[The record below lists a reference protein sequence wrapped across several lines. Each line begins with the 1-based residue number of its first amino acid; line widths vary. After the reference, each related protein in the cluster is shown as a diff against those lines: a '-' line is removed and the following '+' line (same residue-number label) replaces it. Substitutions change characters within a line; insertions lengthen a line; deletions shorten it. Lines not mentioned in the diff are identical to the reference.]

1 MPQHSRKKLTTGKK
15 VTLGV
20 GALAASGLAVG
31 LLVTPSATAGGT
43 DAAEALE
50 QSKAAA
56 ADASEAKAA
65 APKTAAPKTRALAT
79 GAPEA
84 TVLSGVTVDGG
95 NSARVGTTNTQTIT
109 VKWTVSG
116 GSKLFGSHASIWRGT
131 DQDAGLEQYMLS
143 EQFQADTDPCSPSG
157 EGTFNCTATF
167 KIDPQS
173 DLTNEDAG
181 AWKIELY
188 AVTDAVTDARTENA
202 KTWYLK
208 RWSRMSNNAAPEPVA
223 KGKTITITGKLERA
237 NWDTHKYAGYTQQ
250 TVRLQE
256 RSLTGSYATTS
267 SHSTGTGSLA
277 GVEKQTRTATADR
290 CFRYKFEGTTTTP
303 PVTATGDCV
312 DVR

>member
-1 MPQHSRKKLTTGKK
+1 MSQHSRKKLTTGKK

-43 DAAEALE
+43 GAAEALE

-56 ADASEAKAA
+56 ADASAAKDA
-65 APKTAAPKTRALAT
+65 APKARTLAASAAD
-79 GAPEA
+79 A
-84 TVLSGVTVDGG
+84 TVVSGITVDGG

-109 VKWTVSG
+109 VKWTIDG
-116 GSKLFGSHASIWRGT
+116 GSTLYGSNASIWRGT
-131 DQDAGLEQYMLS
+131 DREDGLKQFINS
-143 EQFQADTDPCSPSG
+143 EEFSADTDPCVQSG
-157 EGTFNCTATF
+157 DTTYSCKATF
-167 KIDPQS
+167 KIDPQG
-173 DLTNEDAG
+173 DLKNEDAG
-181 AWKIELY
+181 AWKIDLW
-188 AVTDAVTDARTENA
+188 AVTDAITDVDTDNA

-208 RWSRMSNNAAPEPVA
+208 RWSRLSNNAAPEPVA

-277 GVEKQTRTATADR
+277 GVEKQTRTATTDR
-290 CFRYKFEGTTTTP
+290 CYRYKFEGTTTTP

>member
-1 MPQHSRKKLTTGKK
+1 MSQHSRRKWTSGKK

-20 GALAASGLAVG
+20 SALAASGLAVG
-31 LLVTPSATAGGT
+31 LLVTPSATAGETG
-43 DAAEALE
+43 AAEALE
-50 QSKAAA
+50 QSRAAA
-56 ADASEAKAA
+56 ADAAAAKDA
-65 APKTAAPKTRALAT
+65 APKARTLAASTAD
-79 GAPEA
+79 A
-84 TVLSGVTVDGG
+84 TVVSGITVNGG

-116 GSKLFGSHASIWRGT
+116 GSTLYGSHAAIWRGT
-131 DQDAGLEQYMLS
+131 DQDSGLKQYMLS
-143 EQFQADTDPCSPSG
+143 EQFEADTDPCIQSADT
-157 EGTFNCTATF
+157 TFSCTATF

-188 AVTDAVTDARTENA
+188 AVTDATTDVDTDNA
-202 KTWYLK
+202 MTWHLK
-208 RWSRMSNNAAPEPVA
+208 RWSRLSNNAAPEPVA
-223 KGKTITITGKLERA
+223 KGKTITITGTLERA

-267 SHSTGTGSLA
+267 SHLTGTGSLA
-277 GVEKQTRTATADR
+277 GVEKQTRTATSDR
-290 CFRYKFEGTTTTP
+290 CYRYKFEGTSTTP

>member
-1 MPQHSRKKLTTGKK
+1 MSQHSRARLTSGKK

-31 LLVTPSATAGGT
+31 LLVTPSATASETG
-43 DAAEALE
+43 AAEALK
-50 QSKAAA
+50 QSRAGA
-56 ADASEAKAA
+56 ADASAAKAA
-65 APKTAAPKTRALAT
+65 APKARAARAA
-79 GAPEA
+79 GS
-84 TVLSGVTVDGG
+84 TVVSGVTVDGG
-95 NSARVGTTNTQTIT
+95 NSAQVGTTNTQTIT

-116 GSKLFGSHASIWRGT
+116 GATLYGSQASIWRGT
-131 DQDAGLEQYMLS
+131 DR
-143 EQFQADTDPCSPSG
+143 DTDLQQFRNSEEFDADIDPCVQSG
-157 EGTFNCTATF
+157 DTTYSCTATF
-167 KIDPQS
+167 KIDPQR
-173 DLTNEDAG
+173 DLKNEDAG
-181 AWKIELY
+181 AWKIALY
-188 AVTDAVTDARTENA
+188 AITDAVTDVDTDNA

-208 RWSRMSNNAAPEPVA
+208 RWSRLSNNAAPEPVA

-267 SHSTGTGSLA
+267 SHITGTGSLA
-277 GVEKQTRTATADR
+277 GVEKQTRKATTDR
-290 CFRYKFEGTTTTP
+290 CYRYKFEGTSTTP

>member
-1 MPQHSRKKLTTGKK
+1 MSQHSRKKLTTGKK

-50 QSKAAA
+50 QSRAAA
-56 ADASEAKAA
+56 ADAAAAKDA
-65 APKTAAPKTRALAT
+65 APKAKTLAATAAD
-79 GAPEA
+79 A
-84 TVLSGVTVDGG
+84 TVVSGVTVNGG

-109 VKWTVSG
+109 VKWTLSG
-116 GSKLFGSHASIWRGT
+116 GSKLYGSNASLWRGT
-131 DQDAGLEQYMLS
+131 DRETGLEQFINS
-143 EQFQADTDPCSPSG
+143 EQFDADTDPCVQSG
-157 EGTFNCTATF
+157 DTTFNCTATF

-173 DLTNEDAG
+173 DLKNEDAG
-181 AWKIELY
+181 AWKISLW
-188 AVTDAVTDARTENA
+188 AVTDSVTDVDTDNA

-208 RWSRMSNNAAPEPVA
+208 RWSRLSNNAAPEPVA

-267 SHSTGTGSLA
+267 SHITGTGSLA
-277 GVEKQTRTATADR
+277 GVEKQTRTATTDR
-290 CFRYKFEGTTTTP
+290 CYRYKFEGTSTTP

>member
-1 MPQHSRKKLTTGKK
+1 MPQHSRNKLTSGKK
-15 VTLGV
+15 VILGV
-20 GALAASGLAVG
+20 SALAASGLAVG

-43 DAAEALE
+43 GAAEALE

-56 ADASEAKAA
+56 ADASAA
-65 APKTAAPKTRALAT
+65 KTAAPRTLAAST
-79 GAPEA
+79 ADS
-84 TVLSGVTVDGG
+84 TVVSGVAVNGG
-95 NSARVGTTNTQTIT
+95 NSAHVGTTNTQTIT

-116 GSKLFGSHASIWRGT
+116 GSKLYGSHASIWRGT
-131 DQDAGLEQYMLS
+131 DRDSGLKRFLNS
-143 EQFQADTDPCSPSG
+143 EQFDADTDPCVPSG
-157 EGTFNCTATF
+157 DATYSCTATF
-167 KIDPQS
+167 KIDPQN

-181 AWKIELY
+181 SWKISLY
-188 AVTDAVTDARTENA
+188 AVTDAATDVRTDNA

-208 RWSRMSNNAAPEPVA
+208 RWSRLSNNAAPEPVA

-237 NWDTHKYAGYTQQ
+237 NWNTHEYAGYTQQ

-267 SHSTGTGSLA
+267 SHITGTGSLA
-277 GVEKQTRTATADR
+277 GVEKKTRTATTDR
-290 CFRYKFEGTTTTP
+290 CYRYKFEGTSTTP

>member
-1 MPQHSRKKLTTGKK
+1 MSQHSRSKVTSRKK
-15 VTLGV
+15 VILGV
-20 GALAASGLAVG
+20 SALAASGLAVG

-43 DAAEALE
+43 DADEALE
-50 QSKAAA
+50 QSRTAFADTVAAKDAAPKAKTLAAA
-56 ADASEAKAA
+56 ADD
-65 APKTAAPKTRALAT
+65 
-79 GAPEA
+79 A
-84 TVLSGVTVDGG
+84 TVVSNITVNGG
-95 NSARVGTTNTQTIT
+95 DSARVGTANTQTIT

-116 GSKLFGSHASIWRGT
+116 GTKLYGSHASIWRGT
-131 DQDAGLEQYMLS
+131 DTEDGLEQFLNS
-143 EQFQADTDPCSPSG
+143 EQFDADTDPCVASDG
-157 EGTFNCTATF
+157 ATYHCTATF

-173 DLTNEDAG
+173 LLTNEDAG
-181 AWKIELY
+181 AWKVRLWAI
-188 AVTDAVTDARTENA
+188 TDATPDVDNDNA

-208 RWSRMSNNAAPEPVA
+208 RWSRLSNNAAPEPVA

-267 SHSTGTGSLA
+267 SHITGTGSLA
-277 GVEKQTRTATADR
+277 GVEKQTRTATTDR
-290 CFRYKFEGTTTTP
+290 CYRYKFEGTTTTP

>member
-1 MPQHSRKKLTTGKK
+1 MPQHSRKKLTSGKK
-15 VTLGV
+15 VILGV

-43 DAAEALE
+43 GAAEALE
-50 QSKAAA
+50 QSKAAI
-56 ADASEAKAA
+56 ADASAAKAA
-65 APKTAAPKTRALAT
+65 APKARTLADGTAD
-79 GAPEA
+79 A
-84 TVLSGVTVDGG
+84 TVVSGVTVDGG

-109 VKWTVSG
+109 VKWKVTG
-116 GSKLFGSHASIWRGT
+116 GSTLYGSNASIWRGT
-131 DQDAGLEQYMLS
+131 DQDSGLKQFILS
-143 EQFQADTDPCSPSG
+143 EQFEADTDPCVASG
-157 EGTFNCTATF
+157 AGTFNCTATF
-167 KIDPQS
+167 KIDPQRV
-173 DLTNEDAG
+173 LTNADAG
-181 AWKIELY
+181 AWKIELH
-188 AVTDAVTDARTENA
+188 AITEAPTDVSTENA

-208 RWSRMSNNAAPEPVA
+208 RWSRLSNNAAPEPVA

-267 SHSTGTGSLA
+267 SHITGTGSLA
-277 GVEKQTRTATADR
+277 GVEKQTRTATTDR
-290 CFRYKFEGTTTTP
+290 CYRYKFEGTSTTP

>member
-1 MPQHSRKKLTTGKK
+1 MSQHSRKKLTSGKK

-20 GALAASGLAVG
+20 SALAASGLAVG

-50 QSKAAA
+50 QSNAAA
-56 ADASEAKAA
+56 TDALEAKDA
-65 APKTAAPKTRALAT
+65 APKARTLAATAD
-79 GAPEA
+79 A
-84 TVLSGVTVDGG
+84 TVVSGVTVDGG
-95 NSARVGTTNTQTIT
+95 NTARVGTTNTQTIT
-109 VKWTVSG
+109 VKWTVTG
-116 GSKLFGSHASIWRGT
+116 GSTLYGSHASIWRGT
-131 DQDAGLEQYMLS
+131 DRDSGLERFINSEEFDAG
-143 EQFQADTDPCSPSG
+143 TDPCVSSG
-157 EGTFNCTATF
+157 DATFKCTATF
-167 KIDPQS
+167 DIDPQS
-173 DLTNEDAG
+173 DLENADAG
-181 AWKIELY
+181 AWKISLY
-188 AVTDAVTDARTENA
+188 AITEATTDVRTDNA

-208 RWSRMSNNAAPEPVA
+208 RWSRLSNNAAPEPVA

-277 GVEKQTRTATADR
+277 GVEKQTRTATTDR
-290 CFRYKFEGTTTTP
+290 CYRYKFEGTTTTP

>member
-1 MPQHSRKKLTTGKK
+1 MSQHSRKKLTSGKK

-20 GALAASGLAVG
+20 SALAASGLAVG

-43 DAAEALE
+43 GAAEALE

-56 ADASEAKAA
+56 AEASEAKAA
-65 APKTAAPKTRALAT
+65 APKTLAARAADAT
-79 GAPEA
+79 I
-84 TVLSGVTVDGG
+84 VSGVSVNGG
-95 NSARVGTTNTQTIT
+95 NSAQVGTTNTQTIT

-116 GSKLFGSHASIWRGT
+116 GSELYGSHASIWRGT
-131 DQDAGLEQYMLS
+131 DRDGGLEQFFNS
-143 EQFQADTDPCSPSG
+143 EQFAADTDPCVPSG
-157 EGTFNCTATF
+157 DATFSCTATF
-167 KIDPQS
+167 KLAPQI

-181 AWKIELY
+181 AWKIALF
-188 AVTDAVTDARTENA
+188 AITDAATDVDTDNA

-208 RWSRMSNNAAPEPVA
+208 RWSRLSSNAAPEPVA
-223 KGKTITITGKLERA
+223 KGKAITITGKLERA
-237 NWDTHKYAGYTQQ
+237 NWDTGKYAGYTQQ

-290 CFRYKFEGTTTTP
+290 CYRYKFEGTTTTP

>member
-1 MPQHSRKKLTTGKK
+1 MSQHSRKKFTPGKK

-20 GALAASGLAVG
+20 SALAASGLAVG

-43 DAAEALE
+43 DAAKALE

-56 ADASEAKAA
+56 ADASEAKAE
-65 APKTAAPKTRALAT
+65 APKTRASTADVT
-79 GAPEA
+79 EVSGI
-84 TVLSGVTVDGG
+84 TVNGG
-95 NSARVGTTNTQTIT
+95 NSAQVGTTNTQTIT

-116 GSKLFGSHASIWRGT
+116 GSTLYGSDASIWRGT
-131 DQDAGLEQYMLS
+131 DTDTGLKQWINS
-143 EQFQADTDPCSPSG
+143 EQFDAGTEPCVSNG
-157 EGTFNCTATF
+157 DGTHSCTATY

-181 AWKIELY
+181 AWKISLY
-188 AVTDAVTDARTENA
+188 AITEATTDVDTDNA

-208 RWSRMSNNAAPEPVA
+208 RWSRLSNNASPEPVA

-237 NWDTHKYAGYTQQ
+237 NWDTYKYAGYTQQ

-277 GVEKQTRTATADR
+277 GVEKQTRTATTDR
-290 CFRYKFEGTTTTP
+290 CYRYKFEGTTTTP

>member
-1 MPQHSRKKLTTGKK
+1 MSQHSRNKLTSGKK
-15 VTLGV
+15 VILGV
-20 GALAASGLAVG
+20 SALVASGLAVG
-31 LLVTPSATAGGT
+31 LLVTPSAMAGGT

-56 ADASEAKAA
+56 ADASAAKAA
-65 APKTAAPKTRALAT
+65 APRTLAASAADS
-79 GAPEA
+79 
-84 TVLSGVTVDGG
+84 TVVSGVTVNGG
-95 NSARVGTTNTQTIT
+95 NSASVGTTNTQTIT

-116 GSKLFGSHASIWRGT
+116 GSTLYGSHASIWRGT
-131 DQDAGLEQYMLS
+131 DQDSGLKQYMLS
-143 EQFQADTDPCSPSG
+143 EQFEADTDPCVQSG
-157 EGTFNCTATF
+157 DGTFNCTATF
-167 KIDPQS
+167 KIDPQ
-173 DLTNEDAG
+173 DLLTNEDAG

-188 AVTDAVTDARTENA
+188 AVTEATTDVRTENA

-208 RWSRMSNNAAPEPVA
+208 RWSRLSNNAAPEPVA

-277 GVEKQTRTATADR
+277 GVEKQTRTATTDR
-290 CFRYKFEGTTTTP
+290 CYRYKFEGTSTTP

>member
-1 MPQHSRKKLTTGKK
+1 MSQHSRKKLTSGKK
-15 VTLGV
+15 VILGV

-43 DAAEALE
+43 GAAEALE

-56 ADASEAKAA
+56 ADASAAKAA
-65 APKTAAPKTRALAT
+65 APRTLAASAAD
-79 GAPEA
+79 A
-84 TVLSGVTVDGG
+84 TVVSGITVDGG

-109 VKWTVSG
+109 VKWTIDG
-116 GSKLFGSHASIWRGT
+116 GSKLYGSSASIWRGT
-131 DQDAGLEQYMLS
+131 DRDSGLKQFFNS
-143 EQFQADTDPCSPSG
+143 EQFKADTDPCVKSG
-157 EGTFNCTATF
+157 DLTYSCTATF
-167 KIDPQS
+167 KIDPQAY
-173 DLTNEDAG
+173 LKNEDAG
-181 AWKIELY
+181 AWKIALH
-188 AVTDAVTDARTENA
+188 AITDAATDVDTDNA

-208 RWSRMSNNAAPEPVA
+208 RWSRLSNNAAPEPVA

-267 SHSTGTGSLA
+267 SHITGTGSLA
-277 GVEKQTRTATADR
+277 GVEKQTRTATTDR
-290 CFRYKFEGTTTTP
+290 CYRYKFEGTSTTP